1 MPHDNVDMSGKC
13 GQPSKPMLCVHA
25 INTARSLQRNDE
37 STLSNKLAASSV
49 SRWRAHRTVKS
60 FEIRLCRHVRVVAT
74 RRRSLDSRRQMTKL
88 LYGSP
93 QRPPYRQN
101 RVRTINLTSIIFRH
115 PLPATTFSG
124 FLHVRLFSGQ
134 YYTQGYCKVLK
145 YAEVA
150 SRNCLLLFTKVI
162 ERADCTVIQNVDHLI
177 IHSIL

>member
-1 MPHDNVDMSGKC
+1 MRSTEQTYAVRTRDKRRTLTPTQWRVNAVEQASGFF
-13 GQPSKPMLCVHA
+13 GQPLTS
-25 INTARSLQRNDE
+25 
-37 STLSNKLAASSV
+37 
-49 SRWRAHRTVKS
+49 WRAHRTVKS

-124 FLHVRLFSGQ
+124 FLHVRFFSGQ
-134 YYTQGYCKVLK
+134 YYTQYYIICKVLK